1 MILRKR
7 VYILRIGTLSAWA
20 HHDPA
25 PPHRR
30 LSLARD
36 GAWSGHFTRDREIF
50 HQRADVTVLK
60 FTDPLSYD
68 RAALRRLR
76 LAGIIARVATRRH
89 ERELAELSCPVVNV
103 SGQIATPSLS
113 LINTDDLR
121 VGQLALGHLHGRG
134 YRHFAYCGNNTHLG
148 SILRYRGFR
157 AEARSRGVVT
167 AIPRHILPQGDQ
179 NSPYPDATRARLGA
193 WLKTLPR
200 PVGIL
205 GFTDRVALE
214 LDEACARGGL
224 RVPEDV
230 AILGVGNDLARIE
243 FAHVALSSIQLNTQQ
258 IGWLAAEKLW
268 ALMTE
273 ARVMPSEILVSPQKI
288 VTRLSTDRWAVDDEI
303 VTLALDYLREHVGN
317 TVYVEEVARAA
328 GVTRRVLELRFRAA
342 LGTSVYAEAQR
353 LHFERALEL
362 MPESTLTLSEI
373 ADASGFESPSVFASA
388 FRRRYQT
395 SPSEYRRRL
404 TGPR

>member
-1 MILRKR
+1 M
-7 VYILRIGTLSAWA
+7 
-20 HHDPA
+20 
-25 PPHRR
+25 
-30 LSLARD
+30 
-36 GAWSGHFTRDREIF
+36 
-50 HQRADVTVLK
+50 
-60 FTDPLSYD
+60 
-68 RAALRRLR
+68 
-76 LAGIIARVATRRH
+76 
-89 ERELAELSCPVVNV
+89 
-103 SGQIATPSLS
+103 
-113 LINTDDLR
+113 
-121 VGQLALGHLHGRG
+121 
-134 YRHFAYCGNNTHLG
+134 
-148 SILRYRGFR
+148 
-157 AEARSRGVVT
+157 
-167 AIPRHILPQGDQ
+167 
-179 NSPYPDATRARLGA
+179 
-193 WLKTLPR
+193 
-200 PVGIL
+200 L

-273 ARVMPSEILVSPQKI
+273 ARVMPSESLVSPQKI